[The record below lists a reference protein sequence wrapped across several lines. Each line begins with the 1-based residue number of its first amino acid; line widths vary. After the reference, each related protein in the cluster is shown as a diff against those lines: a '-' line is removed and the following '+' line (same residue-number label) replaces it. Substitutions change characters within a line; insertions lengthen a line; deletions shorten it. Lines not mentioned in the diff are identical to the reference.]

1 MMFNFGFIKLE
12 YFNLFRKIIEYLSI
26 HQTNDSFID
35 IGVKDGSTIVN
46 LMKLILMI
54 LLLIMLHLF
63 ITPLITKCR
72 KQDED
77 SKCKIIGDKLFSIFV
92 FAIYIRIVLQ
102 SISLIL
108 LSIISE
114 VNYFR
119 KNKITHLASLLFSII
134 IFGGILSFF

>member
-1 MMFNFGFIKLE
+1 MFNFNFIKLE
-12 YFNLFRKIIEYLSI
+12 YFNLFKKLIEYLSI

-63 ITPLITKCR
+63 ITPLIAKWR
-72 KQDED
+72 KQEEG

-134 IFGGILSFF
+134 IFAGILLFF